1 MTASDNI
8 SDVLAMARSL
18 SHGGQAI
25 SSGMSLSCG
34 WSNADVLPSVPKVYS
49 GSGID
54 SRKFT
59 VDSSWSPSSWLEYD
73 VFWILHC
80 DGTLYILNFHSIG

>member
-34 WSNADVLPSVPKVYS
+34 WSNADVLPSVPEVDS

-54 SRKFT
+54 SGKSGSGKFT
-59 VDSSWSPSSWLEYD
+59 MDGSWSSSSW
-73 VFWILHC
+73 
-80 DGTLYILNFHSIG
+80 